1 MPGEFAM
8 VSNHQCVLSVG
19 ADPQLLELCHQV
31 LESAGLTVFTTYSET
46 AAISRM
52 KEGRCQALV
61 LCHTLREDEP
71 QRLIEKYR
79 RYCPSGRIIG
89 ISIVPWESSD
99 NFDVVVRGTE
109 VPEALIEAI
118 PSASSSR

>member
-1 MPGEFAM
+1 ML
-8 VSNHQCVLSVG
+8 SNHQGVLSVG
-19 ADPQLLELCHQV
+19 ADPQLLELRHQV
-31 LESAGLTVFTTYSET
+31 LESAGLRVFTTYSES

-52 KEGRCQALV
+52 KKGGCRALV
-61 LCHTLREDEP
+61 LCHTLREGARR
-71 QRLIEKYR
+71 RLIENYR
-79 RYCPSGRIIG
+79 QYCPAGRIIG

-118 PSASSSR
+118 PSVSSPR